1 MGPYPVAVG
10 TRYIMRTAV
19 PANAYLNGTTVQITK
34 VLNDPEDIEK
44 YGKNRYKA
52 KALSGTQVGRTLFVQ
67 HILLEPEL
75 PLAPAAHPD
84 SPE

>member
-1 MGPYPVAVG
+1 MKDAGPSYHAELKARVKA
-10 TRYIMRTAV
+10 
-19 PANAYLNGTTVQITK
+19 
-34 VLNDPEDIEK
+34 LNDPEDIEK